1 MNQWMIIFRKEMLEM
16 WRNSKW
22 IWLPIVFVLFGIMQ
36 PVTAYYLPQILKNTG
51 SLSESAVFNI
61 PLPTGG
67 EVLIKTLSQYGT
79 IGLLIIV
86 LATMG
91 MVSNER
97 ISGVAG
103 MILMKPVKFASYL
116 TAKLAAALTIT
127 IISFSLG
134 FFVSWYYTC
143 SLVGEVNFSR
153 AIGSF
158 LLYCLWL
165 AFIVTITLFASSSLN
180 GNAAIAFVTLAFA
193 TVLTV
198 TANVFTKYMHWSPSH
213 LTDQATTYL
222 MKGEFSSHLSL
233 VLIVTSLSIILL
245 LYMSIYVFKKK
256 ELGT

>member
-1 MNQWMIIFRKEMLEM
+1 MNQWMIMFRKEMLEM

-36 PVTAYYLPQILKNTG
+36 PVTAYYLPQILENTG
-51 SLSESAVFNI
+51 SMTEGTIINI
-61 PLPTGG
+61 SMPTGG

-86 LATMG
+86 LASMG

-116 TAKLAAALTIT
+116 TVKWAAAVTIT
-127 IISFSLG
+127 IISFTIG
-134 FFVSWYYTC
+134 FFVSWYYTS
-143 SLVGEVNFSR
+143 SLIGEVNLSR
-153 AIGSF
+153 AFISF

-165 AFIVTITLFASSSLN
+165 AFIITITLLASTSLK
-180 GNAAIAFVTLAFA
+180 GNAAAAFITLAFA
-193 TVLTV
+193 TVLSLMTSV
-198 TANVFTKYMHWSPSH
+198 LSKYMHWSPSH

-222 MKGEFSSHLSL
+222 MKGEFDPHLSL
-233 VLIVTSLSIILL
+233 VLTVTSLSIIVL
-245 LYMSIYVFKKK
+245 LYLSIYVFKKK
-256 ELGT
+256 ELGV